1 MTPLLMFCLLFSGA
15 SALTIIQDPPVLYI
29 LTKHSAFMSCEI
41 IFEDKNQEIS
51 LHHWYLNNTQ
61 PGRILENSPRVTI
74 TSSTSPGVTS
84 STSPRVTITSS
95 IIISSATTA
104 DSGIYICS
112 AQDSNLQVYKGAGTR
127 LVVHEL
133 NLVTVFQIPP
143 ILFALEGESA
153 VMSCRVREDAESLQ
167 ILDYRWYRSNMHR
180 DHILRNSTRVTI
192 TSDSLT
198 ISSATP
204 DDNGVYFCTAQDSNL
219 HVYHATGTYLGVQ
232 GVADVAAL
240 PGSNVTFTADVSGS
254 PSDMTWYRNGSR
266 IVDVYKWRPVRVSSM
281 EDRITA
287 DLKHWTLVLVDVTAA
302 DSGLY
307 NCIYL
312 AENRVRQDFFR
323 LYVYGEEQIT
333 AATGSDVTFSA
344 DVSDRP
350 SEISWYR
357 DKSKIVDLEEG
368 RPPHIYSLEDRIV
381 ADLEQGTL
389 ILQRATPA
397 DSGQYRAESV
407 VRGKRSTEVFRLQVS
422 DHVCQVGIDNTTMEN
437 SVMLRCTC
445 SAEGAPPS
453 KYEWFDRNA
462 HLLSEDPTVS
472 VLKGK
477 KPQMYRCAASNDVS
491 GSNATIIVPARPPG
505 EEQITAVTGS
515 DVTFS
520 ADVSDRPSEISWY
533 RDKSKIVDLEEGR
546 PPHIYSLEDRIVADL
561 EQGTL
566 ILQRVTPADSGQYR
580 AESVVRGKRS
590 TEVFRL
596 QVSDPSVLEK
606 ISSLFKTWT
615 QESRRYITDSFSWGR
630 G

>member
-232 GVADVAAL
+232 
-240 PGSNVTFTADVSGS
+240 
-254 PSDMTWYRNGSR
+254 
-266 IVDVYKWRPVRVSSM
+266 
-281 EDRITA
+281 
-287 DLKHWTLVLVDVTAA
+287 
-302 DSGLY
+302 
-307 NCIYL
+307 
-312 AENRVRQDFFR
+312 
-323 LYVYGEEQIT
+323 GEEQIT